1 MSNIELYC
9 KVQNV
14 IMSCKTEEQL
24 KVARNYVHLSQRVL
38 THEWNMDVIQ
48 LILSK
53 ERELLSR

>member
-9 KVQNV
+9 KVQSV

-38 THEWNMDVIQ
+38 THEWNMDI
-48 LILSK
+48 IHMMISK